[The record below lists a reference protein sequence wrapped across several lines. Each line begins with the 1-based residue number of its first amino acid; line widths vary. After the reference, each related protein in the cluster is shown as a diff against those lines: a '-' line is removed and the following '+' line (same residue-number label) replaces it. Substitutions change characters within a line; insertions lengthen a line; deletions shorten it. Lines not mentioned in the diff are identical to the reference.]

1 MLKGC
6 YAMQKF
12 IGTKLIEAEPC
23 PAWKDFGKHKT
34 GDPGYKS
41 LFKIF

>member
-1 MLKGC
+1 
-6 YAMQKF
+6 MQKF